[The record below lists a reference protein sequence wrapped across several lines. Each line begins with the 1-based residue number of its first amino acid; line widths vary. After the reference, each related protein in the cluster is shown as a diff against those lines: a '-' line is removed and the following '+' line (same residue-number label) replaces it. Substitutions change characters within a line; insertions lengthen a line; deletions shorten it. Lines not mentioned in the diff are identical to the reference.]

1 MKTTSNVPKKLS
13 FLQKVKR
20 DRQLIVLMIPGLLF
34 YLIFRY
40 GPMYGLIIAFKK
52 YSPFKGVFN
61 SPWVGLDNFVKFFS
75 NKDFLILLRN
85 TLLLGFYGLLWSF
98 PITILFALLLNE
110 VRHKMYKKFVQTIS
124 YLPTFLSLVI
134 ICSMTIDILSPNGGL
149 INKIIMFFGGD
160 PIYFMQNPKWFRTV
174 YVASGIWAG
183 TGSAAIIYLAA
194 LSGVDVSLYE
204 AARID
209 GCGRLRMMWNIT
221 IPSIMPTIVTMLIL
235 NSASIFRVGA
245 DKVLLLYN
253 PLTYEVADV
262 FSTYLYRAAFTNR
275 DYGYAAAVGMFES
288 VVCGIILFVTNY
300 VSRKVTNESLW

>member
-1 MKTTSNVPKKLS
+1 
-13 FLQKVKR
+13 
-20 DRQLIVLMIPGLLF
+20 
-34 YLIFRY
+34 
-40 GPMYGLIIAFKK
+40 MYGLVIAFKK
-52 YSPFKGVFN
+52 YSPFKGVFD

-85 TLLLGFYGLLWSF
+85 TLLLGLYGLLWSF

-110 VRHKMYKKFVQTIS
+110 VRHKLFKKTVQTVS

-149 INKIIMFFGGD
+149 INKIITFFGGS
-160 PIYFMQNPKWFRTV
+160 PIYFMQSPKWFRTV
-174 YVASGIWAG
+174 YVASGVWAG
-183 TGSAAIIYLAA
+183 TGSSAIIYLAA
-194 LSGVDVSLYE
+194 LAGVDPSLYE

-235 NSASIFRVGA
+235 NSANIFRVGA

-262 FSTYLYRAAFTNR
+262 FSTYLYRMAFTNH
-275 DYGYAAAVGMFES
+275 DDGYAAAVGMFES

-300 VSRKVTNESLW
+300 LSRKVTNESLW